1 MILPGWNDPILPLA
15 QVAGVLGRARST
27 LAGYLIKYVGLR
39 IEPTIAGST
48 RRLSMNEITALCLV
62 RQMVDAGIR
71 PGNINQSLDSLR
83 SHAETTFGEWWGDI
97 VVGDANQFAFDVKPR
112 FYGIF
117 TPATS
122 LTATDLVIQEK
133 PTDQFSLARDHLS
146 FPLPSII
153 IPIDDV
159 LKVCWSR
166 ALTIVNGGDPGGL
179 WDRAE
184 AA

>member
-27 LAGYLIKYVGLR
+27 LAGYLIKYVGLG

-48 RRLSMNEITALCLV
+48 RRLSMNEITALCFV

-71 PGNINQSLDSLR
+71 PGGINLSLDALR
-83 SHAETTFGEWWGDI
+83 SHAEATFAEWWGDI
-97 VVGDANQFAFDVKPR
+97 VVGEANHFAFDVKPR
-112 FYGIF
+112 FYGVF
-117 TPATS
+117 TPSTS
-122 LTATDLVIQEK
+122 QAAPDLVIQEQ
-133 PTDQFSLARDHLS
+133 PTNQFSLSRDDLS
-146 FPLPSII
+146 FPLASII

-159 LKVCWSR
+159 LKICWSR
-166 ALTIVNGGDPGGL
+166 SLTIMNGGDPGGL